1 MSSIEPG
8 MWVVSSNPLHVG
20 NGIGVVQQVR
30 GEQAK
35 VEFRPTVFSQPP
47 YLTQSRILSV
57 NELRV
62 VKTPLERL
70 RDGEFDEP
78 WQFALRTRAA
88 QLLVCNRDGQL
99 GDARTDLLPHQ
110 ISVAHKVVSCPRRR
124 FLIADEMGL
133 GKTIEAGMILY
144 ALRQRGQAQRV
155 LIVPPAG
162 LTLQW
167 QEEME
172 DKFGLKFA
180 VYREDVDGPLAFD
193 QMDYLIASVDTLKL
207 DRKLKGGRREGHKTL
222 LLGSRDWDVII
233 FDEAH
238 KLSAKTW
245 SEQKTEK
252 TLNYRL
258 GEDLQDR
265 CRALILLT
273 GTPHQGDESKFQNL
287 MSLLHPNITFDGLAG
302 GAADRPGL
310 PQREP
315 HGLFEP

>member
-1 MSSIEPG
+1 M
-8 MWVVSSNPLHVG
+8 
-20 NGIGVVQQVR
+20 
-30 GEQAK
+30 
-35 VEFRPTVFSQPP
+35 
-47 YLTQSRILSV
+47 
-57 NELRV
+57 
-62 VKTPLERL
+62 ERL
-70 RDGEFDEP
+70 RGGEFDEP
-78 WQFALRTRAA
+78 WRFDLRTRAA
-88 QLLVCNRDGQL
+88 QLLVWNRDGQL

-110 ISVAHKVVSCPRRR
+110 ISVAHKVVSSPRRR
-124 FLIADEMGL
+124 YLIADEVGL
-133 GKTIEAGMILY
+133 GKTIETGMILY
-144 ALRQRGQAQRV
+144 ALRQRGQARRV
-155 LIVPPAG
+155 LIVPSAG

-207 DRKLKGGRREGHKTL
+207 DRPLNRGRREGHKTL

-245 SEQKTEK
+245 SPQKTEK
-252 TLNYRL
+252 TQNYHL
-258 GEDLQDR
+258 AENLKDR

-287 MSLLHPNITFDGLAG
+287 VSLLHSDVTFEELSTQKDRNGTIPFTDLILRNRKSKVTDADGNPLFKGIDIHPVRVDLLDNGERQFHKIRRWNPIFGRAM
-302 GAADRPGL
+302 ASLIKPRTTRSIRPLGL
-310 PQREP
+310 S
-315 HGLFEP
+315 